1 MNPTPTD
8 RLPPPLTVRGSVPPG
23 SVAILGAPMARRNKS
38 RAGGML
44 RALNLIPFL
53 PLAGRAPMYAR
64 LLWALA
70 SDPRVPAARKALLG
84 IAGAYIVSPFDLIP
98 ERLPFVGALD
108 DVAVMV
114 LAIDV
119 FLDGLP
125 ETLVNEKLVELG
137 IPPSELQADLA
148 RVRRL
153 VPGPVRAIV
162 GRVPA
167 VIDRL
172 AQRIGDS
179 GVDRKVRG
187 VIAGRAPKTEG
198 SAA

>member
-1 MNPTPTD
+1 
-8 RLPPPLTVRGSVPPG
+8 
-23 SVAILGAPMARRNKS
+23 MARRNKS
-38 RAGGML
+38 RGSGVL
-44 RALNLIPFL
+44 RALNLLPFL

-84 IAGAYIVSPFDLIP
+84 LAGAYIISPFDLVPDRI
-98 ERLPFVGALD
+98 PFVGALD

-119 FLDGLP
+119 FLEGLP
-125 ETLVNEKLVELG
+125 ETLVTEKLVELG
-137 IPPSELQADLA
+137 IPPSELQSDLA
-148 RVRRL
+148 RVRKL
-153 VPGPVRAIV
+153 VPGPVRAVV

-172 AQRIGDS
+172 AQRVVDS
-179 GVDRKVRG
+179 GLDRKVRG
-187 VIAGRAPKTEG
+187 LVANRTPGSEV